1 MTRIPSRVFCCKLAA
16 SALLFAGAGS
26 GIAVPVLMISVDG
39 MKPEYVLEADARG
52 LRIPY
57 LRSLISQGTY
67 AEGVVGVWPT
77 ITYPSHTT
85 MVTGVSPAEHGILAN
100 LEFDPQHHF
109 KESWFWYAAQIRV
122 PTLWQAAHAV
132 GLTTASVG
140 WPVTVGATGIDYLIP
155 EYWRISGP
163 TEDLNPSDRHLIAA
177 LSRPVGILMQMHDS
191 VGSYLMANDT
201 SRHGDE
207 VKSRFAIEIL
217 RKHKPGFMTLHLSSL
232 DDAEHSYGVFSTQAY
247 QDLEAI
253 DTMLSQLAAAAHAS
267 DPATVVAVVSD
278 HGFTRLT
285 HKINLY
291 LPFLRSGLINV
302 TSDSEAQTPKIT
314 SWKAQPWLASG
325 IAAIM
330 LHDPGD
336 RVTERAVGDLLRTLA
351 ADPKNG
357 IDHIAE
363 RAEIKQLGGFPDA
376 AYLIVLKPGYY
387 AGGNWS
393 GDFVTEM
400 PDNHGGHGF
409 SPEYSDM
416 RAALFVSGV
425 GIAHHRDLGII
436 DMRQIAPTMALLMGI
451 TLPAS
456 KAAPLHL
463 TQ

>member
-1 MTRIPSRVFCCKLAA
+1 MVA
-16 SALLFAGAGS
+16 SILLFVAALPGRA
-26 GIAVPVLMISVDG
+26 APVLMISVDG

-57 LRSLISQGTY
+57 LRSLVSQGAH

-85 MVTGVSPAEHGILAN
+85 LVTGVSPAEHGILAN
-100 LEFDPQHHF
+100 VEFDPLHHF

-122 PTLWQAAHAV
+122 PTLWQAAHAA

-177 LSRPVGILMQMHDS
+177 LSLPAGILEQMHDS
-191 VGSYLMANDT
+191 AGSYLMANDT

-207 VKSRFAIEIL
+207 VKSQFAIEIL
-217 RKHKPGFMTLHLSSL
+217 RRHKPGFMTLHLSSL
-232 DDAEHSYGVFSTQAY
+232 DDAEHSYGAFSTQANL
-247 QDLEAI
+247 DLEAI

-267 DPATVVAVVSD
+267 DPAAVVAVVSD
-278 HGFTRLT
+278 HGFTPLT
-285 HKINLY
+285 HRVNLY

-302 TSDSEAQTPKIT
+302 TPDSELQTPKIA
-314 SWKAQPWLASG
+314 SWKAQPWLAG
-325 IAAIM
+325 GMAAIM
-330 LHDPGD
+330 LHDPAD
-336 RVTERAVGDLLRTLA
+336 RATERAVGELLRTLA
-351 ADPKNG
+351 ADQANG
-357 IDHIAE
+357 IARIAE

-376 AYLIVLKPGYY
+376 AYLVIFKPGYY
-387 AGGNWS
+387 AGANWS
-393 GDFVTEM
+393 GDIVSEM
-400 PDNHGGHGF
+400 QGNHGGHGF
-409 SPEYSDM
+409 SPEYSEM
-416 RAALFVSGV
+416 RASLFVSGK
-425 GIAHHRDLGII
+425 GIPHHRNWGII
-436 DMRQIAPTMALLMGI
+436 DMRQIAPTMASLMGV

-456 KAAPLHL
+456 KAVPLQL